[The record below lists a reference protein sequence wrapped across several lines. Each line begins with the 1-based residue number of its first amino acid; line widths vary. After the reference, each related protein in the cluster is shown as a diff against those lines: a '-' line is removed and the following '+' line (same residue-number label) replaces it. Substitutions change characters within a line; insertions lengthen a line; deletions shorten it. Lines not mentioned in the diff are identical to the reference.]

1 MLEAAAQL
9 PQDVLPPSLL
19 QGGLATVR
27 ARLRTARATACPGAQ
42 ADQPPDER
50 QADVEAETPFLQP
63 WEGRPQTAADV
74 RYLAGLSRQLL
85 SAEAV
90 LTAGLAERRLAQ

>member
-9 PQDVLPPSLL
+9 PPGLLPLSLL

-27 ARLRTARATACPGAQ
+27 ARLSIARPGAQ
-42 ADQPPDER
+42 ANQAPDGC
-50 QADVEAETPFLQP
+50 QADVEVEMPFLQP
-63 WEGRPQTAADV
+63 WESRPQTAADV
-74 RYLAGLSRQLL
+74 RYLAGLSNQLH

-90 LTAGLAERRLAQ
+90 LAAGLAERRLAQ